1 MEDVTAR
8 IVIAAEAGKS
18 LKEISQVENG
28 LNKIYDSRQK
38 DLMLAEAKAKLE
50 LAEYKSMTA
59 AQAAYNAEIHKEGA
73 LKRLNYR
80 KSRGADAD
88 EIAELTKQYQ
98 ALNGQYLKLAQAEST
113 ANLAAYNSK
122 VRFDNLSQSLN
133 NISSKTEN
141 AGKKTKDLTGRLSAS
156 RAASRLFGLDIDNG
170 MNPALLK
177 AGIIAAG
184 TAASIKLLTYIYDS
198 NSERLKYL
206 GDIEKNNTLS
216 LKANLKERQNLF
228 NSIKESISIL
238 SDLQDKERL
247 SNIDKLNSKN
257 IIEGLE
263 KQYGRLGFSID
274 DATGKILNFDEANKK
289 LSRTLIEREKKD
301 IRRSL
306 AQLAAERDRQFDIIN
321 QKPLLT
327 FKSGKGI
334 NFNGSLNPFDWDFNA
349 ALPERSI
356 TTPSQLSA
364 IKEASK
370 RLQEINDETMAL
382 RKRFFELKKLKPEE
396 TIDKISAAKRADK
409 NEKEQRQQIKN
420 QDELNKKFSKELE
433 DYKARVEYQKLLNS
447 GREKEAELLM
457 FNLRLA
463 RQGYSEEQK
472 NKLVGEFSKEYD
484 LRNQRKNDQGPASQ
498 RIASNLMGKIM
509 TFQETAQSAVL
520 SNSVDAIRLQSRML
534 FNNANNPQVKLVE
547 QGKRSVSLLE
557 RMDRTLTN
565 MSRGGSTLSLKTV

>member
-73 LKRLNYR
+73 LKRLNFR

-141 AGKKTKDLTGRLSAS
+141 AGKKTKDLTGWLSAS

-247 SNIDKLNSKN
+247 SNIEKLNSKN

-382 RKRFFELKKLKPEE
+382 RKRLFELKKLNPEE

-472 NKLVGEFSKEYD
+472 NKLVREFSKEYD
-484 LRNQRKNDQGPASQ
+484 LRNQRENDQGPASQ

>member
-1 MEDVTAR
+1 M
-8 IVIAAEAGKS
+8 
-18 LKEISQVENG
+18 
-28 LNKIYDSRQK
+28 
-38 DLMLAEAKAKLE
+38 
-50 LAEYKSMTA
+50 
-59 AQAAYNAEIHKEGA
+59 
-73 LKRLNYR
+73 
-80 KSRGADAD
+80 
-88 EIAELTKQYQ
+88 
-98 ALNGQYLKLAQAEST
+98 
-113 ANLAAYNSK
+113 
-122 VRFDNLSQSLN
+122 
-133 NISSKTEN
+133 
-141 AGKKTKDLTGRLSAS
+141 
-156 RAASRLFGLDIDNG
+156 
-170 MNPALLK
+170 
-177 AGIIAAG
+177 
-184 TAASIKLLTYIYDS
+184 TYIYDS

-247 SNIDKLNSKN
+247 SNIEKLNSKN

-382 RKRFFELKKLKPEE
+382 RKRLFELKKLKPEE

-409 NEKEQRQQIKN
+409 NEKEQRQKIKN

>member
-370 RLQEINDETMAL
+370 QLQEINDETMAL

>member
-38 DLMLAEAKAKLE
+38 DLMLAQAKAKLE

-59 AQAAYNAEIHKEGA
+59 AQAADNAEIHKEGA

-98 ALNGQYLKLAQAEST
+98 SLNGQYLKLAQAEST

-122 VRFDNLSQSLN
+122 VQFDNLSQSLN
-133 NISSKTEN
+133 NISSKAEN
-141 AGKKTKDLTGRLSAS
+141 AGKKTKDLTGRISAS

-247 SNIDKLNSKN
+247 SNIEKLNSKN

-382 RKRFFELKKLKPEE
+382 RKRFFELKKLNPEE

>member
-38 DLMLAEAKAKLE
+38 DLMLAQAKAKLE

-73 LKRLNYR
+73 LKRLNFR

-98 ALNGQYLKLAQAEST
+98 ALHGQYLKLAQAEST

-122 VRFDNLSQSLN
+122 VQYDNLSQSLN

-141 AGKKTKDLTGRLSAS
+141 AGKKIKDLTGRISAS

-247 SNIDKLNSKN
+247 SNIEKLNSKN

-382 RKRFFELKKLKPEE
+382 RKRFFELKKLNPEE

-484 LRNQRKNDQGPASQ
+484 LRNQRKNDQTPASQ

>member
-38 DLMLAEAKAKLE
+38 DLMLAQAKAKLE

-98 ALNGQYLKLAQAEST
+98 SLNGQYLKLAQAEST

-122 VRFDNLSQSLN
+122 VQFDNLSQSLN
-133 NISSKTEN
+133 NISSKAEN
-141 AGKKTKDLTGRLSAS
+141 AGKKTKDLTGRISAS

-247 SNIDKLNSKN
+247 SNIEKLNSKN

-382 RKRFFELKKLKPEE
+382 RKRFFELKKLNPEE
-396 TIDKISAAKRADK
+396 TIDKISATKSADK

>member
-38 DLMLAEAKAKLE
+38 DLMLAQAKAKLE

-98 ALNGQYLKLAQAEST
+98 SLNGQYLKLAQAEST
-113 ANLAAYNSK
+113 ANLEAYNSK
-122 VRFDNLSQSLN
+122 VQYDNLSQAL
-133 NISSKTEN
+133 EN
-141 AGKKTKDLTGRLSAS
+141 LSTKSDKVGNKTKDLTGRISAS

-170 MNPALLK
+170 MNPALVK

-184 TAASIKLLTYIYDS
+184 AIS
-198 NSERLKYL
+198 
-206 GDIEKNNTLS
+206 TL
-216 LKANLKERQNLF
+216 
-228 NSIKESISIL
+228 
-238 SDLQDKERL
+238 
-247 SNIDKLNSKN
+247 
-257 IIEGLE
+257 
-263 KQYGRLGFSID
+263 
-274 DATGKILNFDEANKK
+274 KILIFYYDQFLQKAKDAAEIDE
-289 LSRTLIEREKKD
+289 EKKD
-301 IRRSL
+301 IKRALDSYRREIADL
-306 AQLAAERDRQFDIIN
+306 RKVREND
-321 QKPLLT
+321 T
-327 FKSGKGI
+327 FFGAIFSKGKTTA
-334 NFNGSLNPFDWDFNA
+334 DAVNA
-349 ALPERSI
+349 AAKMNEIGTKMEQLTRRYQELNSI
-356 TTPSQLSA
+356 NVDKDVDEMSKA
-364 IKEASK
+364 KKADEEEK
-370 RLQEINDETMAL
+370 RLEEQKKKQE
-382 RKRFFELKKLKPEE
+382 
-396 TIDKISAAKRADK
+396 
-409 NEKEQRQQIKN
+409 EQRKAEEKLRQDQKN
-420 QDELNKKFSKELE
+420 AQEKINKNFEEELE
-433 DYKARVEYQKLLNS
+433 QYKTKIKYQNLLNE
-447 GREKEAELLM
+447 GRNKEAEILL
-457 FNLRLA
+457 FKSRLEKK
-463 RQGYSEEQK
+463 GYSEEQK

-520 SNSVDAIRLQSRML
+520 SNTVDAIRLQSRML

-565 MSRGGSTLSLKTV
+565 MSRGGSTLSLKAV

>member
-1 MEDVTAR
+1 MEDVTSR

-38 DLMLAEAKAKLE
+38 DLMLAQAKAKLE

-80 KSRGADAD
+80 KLRGADAD

-122 VRFDNLSQSLN
+122 VQFDNLSQSLN

-141 AGKKTKDLTGRLSAS
+141 AGKKTKDLTGRISAS
-156 RAASRLFGLDIDNG
+156 RAASRLFGLDFDNG

-247 SNIDKLNSKN
+247 SNIEKLNSKN
-257 IIEGLE
+257 IIENLE

-274 DATGKILNFDEANKK
+274 DATGKILNFDESNKK

-306 AQLAAERDRQFDIIN
+306 AQLAAERDSQFDIIN

-382 RKRFFELKKLKPEE
+382 RKRFFELKKLNPEE

>member
-38 DLMLAEAKAKLE
+38 DLMLAQAKAKLE

-98 ALNGQYLKLAQAEST
+98 ALHGQYLKLAQAEST

-122 VRFDNLSQSLN
+122 VQYDNLSQALEN
-133 NISSKTEN
+133 LSKKSDKVGN
-141 AGKKTKDLTGRLSAS
+141 KTKDLTGRISASRISAS

-184 TAASIKLLTYIYDS
+184 AISTLKILRFSYDQFLQKAKDAADY
-198 NSERLKYL
+198 
-206 GDIEKNNTLS
+206 
-216 LKANLKERQNLF
+216 ANMTT
-228 NSIKESISIL
+228 SSIL
-238 SDLQDKERL
+238 NANSFKKEGYSKDSSYLDSLRDINEQEKL
-247 SNIDKLNSKN
+247 SNADRLGARKILEKLSQKYGDLGAKIDKT
-257 IIEGLE
+257 
-263 KQYGRLGFSID
+263 
-274 DATGKILNFDEANKK
+274 TGKIKNLDEIQKK
-289 LSRTLIEREKKD
+289 VSKKAIDEEKKD
-301 IRRSL
+301 IKRALDSYRREIAELRKVSENDT
-306 AQLAAERDRQFDIIN
+306 AFGAIFSEGKTTADAA
-321 QKPLLT
+321 
-327 FKSGKGI
+327 
-334 NFNGSLNPFDWDFNA
+334 NA
-349 ALPERSI
+349 AAKMNEIGTKMEQLTRRYQELNSI
-356 TTPSQLSA
+356 NVDKDVDEMSKA
-364 IKEASK
+364 KKADEAEK
-370 RLQEINDETMAL
+370 RLEEQKKKQE
-382 RKRFFELKKLKPEE
+382 
-396 TIDKISAAKRADK
+396 
-409 NEKEQRQQIKN
+409 EQRKAEEKLRQDQKN
-420 QDELNKKFSKELE
+420 AQEKINKNFEEELE
-433 DYKARVEYQKLLNS
+433 QYKTKIKYQNLLNE
-447 GREKEAELLM
+447 GRNKEAEILL
-457 FNLRLA
+457 FKSRLEKK
-463 RQGYSEEQK
+463 GYSEEQK

>member
-38 DLMLAEAKAKLE
+38 DLMLAQAKAKLE

-73 LKRLNYR
+73 LRRLNYR

-98 ALNGQYLKLAQAEST
+98 SLNGQYLKLAQAEST

-122 VRFDNLSQSLN
+122 VQFDNLSQSLN
-133 NISSKTEN
+133 NISSKAEN
-141 AGKKTKDLTGRLSAS
+141 AGKKTKDLTGRISAS

-247 SNIDKLNSKN
+247 SNIEKLNSKN

-382 RKRFFELKKLKPEE
+382 RKRFFELKKLNPEE

>member
-38 DLMLAEAKAKLE
+38 DLMLAQAKAKLE

-122 VRFDNLSQSLN
+122 VQYDNLSQAL
-133 NISSKTEN
+133 EN
-141 AGKKTKDLTGRLSAS
+141 LSTKSDKVGNKTKDLTGRISAS

-184 TAASIKLLTYIYDS
+184 VIATLKILRFSYDQFLQKAKDAADF
-198 NSERLKYL
+198 
-206 GDIEKNNTLS
+206 
-216 LKANLKERQNLF
+216 ANMTT
-228 NSIKESISIL
+228 SSIL
-238 SDLQDKERL
+238 NANSFKKEGYSKDSSYLDSLRGINEQEKL
-247 SNIDKLNSKN
+247 SNADRLDAQKI
-257 IIEGLE
+257 LE
-263 KQYGRLGFSID
+263 KLSQKYGDLGAKID
-274 DATGKILNFDEANKK
+274 EATGKIKNLDEVQKK
-289 LSRTLIEREKKD
+289 VSKKAIDEEKKD
-301 IRRSL
+301 IKRALDSYRREIADL
-306 AQLAAERDRQFDIIN
+306 RKVREND
-321 QKPLLT
+321 T
-327 FKSGKGI
+327 FFGAIFSKGKTTA
-334 NFNGSLNPFDWDFNA
+334 DAVNA
-349 ALPERSI
+349 ATKMNEIGTKMEQLTRRYQELNSI
-356 TTPSQLSA
+356 NVGKDVDEMSKA
-364 IKEASK
+364 KKADEEEK
-370 RLQEINDETMAL
+370 RLEEQKKKQE
-382 RKRFFELKKLKPEE
+382 
-396 TIDKISAAKRADK
+396 
-409 NEKEQRQQIKN
+409 EQRKAEEKLRQDQKN
-420 QDELNKKFSKELE
+420 AQEKINKNFEEELE
-433 DYKARVEYQKLLNS
+433 QYKTKIKYQNLLNE
-447 GREKEAELLM
+447 GRNKEAEILL
-457 FNLRLA
+457 FKSRLEKK
-463 RQGYSEEQK
+463 GYSEEQK
-472 NKLVGEFSKEYD
+472 NKLVEEFSKEYD
-484 LRNQRKNDQGPASQ
+484 LRNQRKNDQSPASQ

-557 RMDRTLTN
+557 RMDRTLTS

>member
-38 DLMLAEAKAKLE
+38 DLMLAQAKAKLE

-73 LKRLNYR
+73 LKRLNFR

-98 ALNGQYLKLAQAEST
+98 ALHGQYLKLAQAEST

-122 VRFDNLSQSLN
+122 VQYDNLSQALEN
-133 NISSKTEN
+133 LSKKSDKVGN
-141 AGKKTKDLTGRLSAS
+141 KTKDLTGRISAF

-184 TAASIKLLTYIYDS
+184 AISTLKILRFSYDQFLQKAKDAADYANMTTSSILNANSFKKEGYSKDTSYLDSLRDINEQEKLS
-198 NSERLKYL
+198 NVDRLNAERI
-206 GDIEKNNTLS
+206 IEKLS
-216 LKANLKERQNLF
+216 QKYG
-228 NSIKESISIL
+228 
-238 SDLQDKERL
+238 DLGAK
-247 SNIDKLNSKN
+247 IDKT
-257 IIEGLE
+257 
-263 KQYGRLGFSID
+263 
-274 DATGKILNFDEANKK
+274 TGKIKNLDEIQKK
-289 LSRTLIEREKKD
+289 VSKKAIDEEKKD
-301 IRRSL
+301 IKRALDSYRREIAELRKVSENDT
-306 AQLAAERDRQFDIIN
+306 AFGANFTDGKTTADAA
-321 QKPLLT
+321 
-327 FKSGKGI
+327 
-334 NFNGSLNPFDWDFNA
+334 NA
-349 ALPERSI
+349 AAKMNEIGTKMEQLTRRYQELNSI
-356 TTPSQLSA
+356 NVDKNVDEMSKA
-364 IKEASK
+364 KKADEAEK
-370 RLQEINDETMAL
+370 RLEEQKKKQE
-382 RKRFFELKKLKPEE
+382 
-396 TIDKISAAKRADK
+396 
-409 NEKEQRQQIKN
+409 EQRKAEEKLRQDQKN
-420 QDELNKKFSKELE
+420 AQEKINKNFEEELE
-433 DYKARVEYQKLLNS
+433 QYKTKIKYQNLLNE
-447 GREKEAELLM
+447 GRNKEAEILL
-457 FNLRLA
+457 FKSRLEKK
-463 RQGYSEEQK
+463 GYSEEQK

-557 RMDRTLTN
+557 RMDRTLTS

>member
-38 DLMLAEAKAKLE
+38 DLMLAQAKAKLE

-98 ALNGQYLKLAQAEST
+98 SLNGQYLKLAQAEST

-122 VRFDNLSQSLN
+122 VQFDNLSQSLN
-133 NISSKTEN
+133 NISSKAEN
-141 AGKKTKDLTGRLSAS
+141 AGKKTKDLTGRISAS

-247 SNIDKLNSKN
+247 SNIEKLNSKN

-382 RKRFFELKKLKPEE
+382 RKRFFELKKLNPEE